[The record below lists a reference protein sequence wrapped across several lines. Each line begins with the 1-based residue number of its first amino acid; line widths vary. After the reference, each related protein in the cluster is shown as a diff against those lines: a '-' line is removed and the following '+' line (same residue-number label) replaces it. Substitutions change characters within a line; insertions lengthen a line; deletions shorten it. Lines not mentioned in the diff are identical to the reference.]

1 MIWIFSVRGLKG
13 NDLFIDFLFLG
24 ICDDRSGRS
33 LFCCL
38 DNLGIFDILIA
49 MRSLLGSKTLGRYLY
64 SNVTLKVTPADH
76 SASLTLSNEKKRNP
90 MSLETIREIY
100 AALNEVQA
108 KIQSDKIKVHES

>member
-1 MIWIFSVRGLKG
+1 M
-13 NDLFIDFLFLG
+13 
-24 ICDDRSGRS
+24 
-33 LFCCL
+33 

-49 MRSLLGSKTLGRYLY
+49 MRSLLGGRALGRYLY